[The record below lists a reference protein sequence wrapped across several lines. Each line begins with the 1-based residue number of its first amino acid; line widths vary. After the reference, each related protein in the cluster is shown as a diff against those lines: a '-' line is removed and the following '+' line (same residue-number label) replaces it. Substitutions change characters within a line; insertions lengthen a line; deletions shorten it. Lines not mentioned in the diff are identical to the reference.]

1 MSKSTREDESAADAE
16 AEEPARERRGAKA
29 LVEGLK
35 QEGVDTIFG
44 ITGGAIMPVY
54 DELYDEDE
62 IEHVMMGHEQGAA
75 HAAEGYNA
83 VTNRPGVCM
92 ATSGPGAT
100 NLVTGLADADMDS
113 RSIVG
118 IAGQVP
124 TDMIGND
131 AFQETD
137 TRGVTMPITKH
148 NYLIKSEDDV
158 PDTVQEAFYLTA
170 TGRPGPVV
178 LDVPKDVSKN
188 NTDAVRGELDVE
200 GYDPNFEGHPN
211 QIRKACE
218 TIEDAEKPL
227 IFAGGGVLM
236 AEASS
241 ELRELAREHDIPV
254 TTSLMGL
261 GSFPESDDL
270 ALEMLGMHGTG
281 YANRAVT
288 ECDVLIGVGVR
299 FDDRATGK
307 IESFAPNAEVIHV
320 DIDPAEISKN
330 IHADV
335 PIVGDA
341 KRVLRD
347 INEEMAHHDSPDTES
362 WLDTLD
368 DWKEEYPMEY
378 DESGDDVKPQEV
390 IETLDDLTPDDT
402 IVVTGV
408 GQHQMWAAQWW
419 EYTEPRT
426 WVTSGGLGT
435 MGCGLPMEIGAKL
448 GAPDQEVVC
457 IDGDGSFLMTV
468 QELTTAVR
476 EELDFVHV
484 ILNNYYMGMV
494 RQWQELFNDERY
506 AESELHLPKFDQ
518 IAEAFGAKGIRVEE
532 GDDVEAKLQEAL
544 DYDGPAVLDVII
556 DPEEN
561 VFPMVPAGSGN
572 DEFIMGKGS
581 KGSKIS

>member
-1 MSKSTREDESAADAE
+1 MSKGRREQEKKTEDREV
-16 AEEPARERRGAKA
+16 EEKGVRKGARA

-35 QEGVDTIFG
+35 QEGVDTLFG

-54 DELYDEDE
+54 DELHDEEE
-62 IEHVMMGHEQGAA
+62 IDHVMMGHEQGAT
-75 HAAEGYNA
+75 HAAEAYNT
-83 VTNRPGVCM
+83 VTGRPGVCL

-100 NLVTGLADADMDS
+100 NLVTGVADADMDS
-113 RSIVG
+113 RAVVA

-148 NYLIKSEDDV
+148 NYLIEDQDEV
-158 PDTVQEAFYLTA
+158 PDTVQEAFYVTS

-178 LDVPKDVSKN
+178 LDVPKDVSKTD
-188 NTDAVRGELDVE
+188 TDAVRGEIDIE
-200 GYDPNFEGHPN
+200 GYSPNYQGHPN
-211 QIRKACE
+211 QIEKAAQA
-218 TIEDAEKPL
+218 IERVDQPL
-227 IFAGGGVLM
+227 IFSGGGVIIADA
-236 AEASS
+236 AE
-241 ELRELAREHDIPV
+241 ELRELADEHDIPV

-261 GSFPESDDL
+261 GSYPEDSDL
-270 ALEMLGMHGTG
+270 AVGMLGMHGTG
-281 YANRAVT
+281 YANRAVSN
-288 ECDVLIGVGVR
+288 CDLLIGVGVR

-307 IESFAPNAEVIHV
+307 IESFAPEAEVIHI
-320 DIDPAEISKN
+320 DIDPSEISKN
-330 IHADV
+330 IHADI

-341 KRVLRD
+341 KNVLRD
-347 INEEMAHHDSPDTES
+347 LNDAIAGTPDTED
-362 WLDTLD
+362 WLSEIQ
-368 DWKEEYPMEY
+368 DWKEQYPMEY
-378 DESGDDVKPQEV
+378 DRGEDDVKPQYV
-390 IETLDDLTPDDT
+390 IEKLDDLTPDDT
-402 IVVTGV
+402 IVNTGV
-408 GQHQMWAAQWW
+408 GQHQMWAAQWY

-435 MGCGLPMEIGAKL
+435 MGCGLPMTIGAKL
-448 GAPDQEVVC
+448 GAPDREVVC

-476 EELDFVHV
+476 EELDFTHV

-494 RQWQELFNDERY
+494 RQWQELFHDERY
-506 AESELHLPKFDQ
+506 AESELHLPEFDK
-518 IAEAFGAKGIRVEE
+518 IAEGFGAKGFRIENPKEVDETL
-532 GDDVEAKLQEAL
+532 EAAL
-544 DYDGPAVLDVII
+544 EYDGPSVIDVII
-556 DPEEN
+556 DPYEN